1 MKLKCQAAP
10 IVKCDTEGGG
20 EGRDA
25 RGGGCGELEV
35 LSIVPLPPGVCRLL
49 ARVISFVGSDPAR
62 EALPVVKRGWRVEGV
77 GQLGPPLGIVLE
89 RVKADTSS
97 ELQCPVWA

>member
-35 LSIVPLPPGVCRLL
+35 LLL
-49 ARVISFVGSDPAR
+49 SLS
-62 EALPVVKRGWRVEGV
+62 LPVCVDYS
-77 GQLGPPLGIVLE
+77 P
-89 RVKADTSS
+89 A
-97 ELQCPVWA
+97 